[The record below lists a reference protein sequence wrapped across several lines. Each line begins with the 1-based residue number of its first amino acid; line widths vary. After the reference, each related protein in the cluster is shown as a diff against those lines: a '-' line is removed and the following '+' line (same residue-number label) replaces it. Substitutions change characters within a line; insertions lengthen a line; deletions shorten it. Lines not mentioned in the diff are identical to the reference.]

1 MKNSQSKGNWGNTGA
16 KGYDLHENLRG
27 YKPNTLT
34 TSEEVL
40 TMNVDAIFPKM
51 KTTEPMIVY
60 RRVDEKQFEEGL
72 NATNNKEFVDIDNYL
87 TFRETNNTLKKQV

>member
-1 MKNSQSKGNWGNTGA
+1 
-16 KGYDLHENLRG
+16 
-27 YKPNTLT
+27 
-34 TSEEVL
+34 
-40 TMNVDAIFPKM
+40 MNVDAIFPKM